1 MYDEDVYYSYSV
13 LGVTSYLSLGD
24 LTIMISRRLLANGGN
39 SEIFGT
45 KNVLVGEMRILVA
58 KKEVMGSNFGRTFLN
73 PLGML
78 LSELNYLNVVLN
90 VQVQEVKGT

>member
-1 MYDEDVYYSYSV
+1 MLSVSRGSDYYDRQKA
-13 LGVTSYLSLGD
+13 
-24 LTIMISRRLLANGGN
+24 ISELRKFGN
-39 SEIFGT
+39 FGT